1 MASPA
6 MKLSIFLLLAL
17 FSSLPTHARDSQL
30 FNKIP
35 STTTTTTTN
44 TNNDNVVVPTNQQ
57 DPNFLPENE
66 NSYGLYSQ
74 ETGQNPP
81 STAAEYK
88 QPLNKYLP
96 KNYNP
101 VAYVTQPESEEE
113 RTFTTNPNNNNN
125 NDNEEENRNSYY
137 SGEENYYNNQQQLD
151 EAEFRSYPTTTTT
164 TNRDNGVANYY
175 LGSSFNSGP
184 AFRNTFQPQGMSD
197 TRHLEGGKYFYD
209 VNSEKYS
216 SNHPYET
223 LKAARPQN
231 DFTNT
236 NFYGNNAYEE
246 HFQDEE
252 NMP

>member
-6 MKLSIFLLLAL
+6 MKLSIFLLLLTL
-17 FSSLPTHARDSQL
+17 FSTLPTHARDSQL

-35 STTTTTTTN
+35 STTTN
-44 TNNDNVVVPTNQQ
+44 NVVVPTNQQ
-57 DPNFLPENE
+57 DPNFLPANE
-66 NSYGLYSQ
+66 NSYGLYSH

-81 STAAEYK
+81 STSAEYK

-125 NDNEEENRNSYY
+125 NNNDDENRNSYY

-151 EAEFRSYPTTTTT
+151 EAEFRSYPTTTAATN
-164 TNRDNGVANYY
+164 NRDNGVANFY
-175 LGSSFNSGP
+175 LGSNFNSGP

-197 TRHLEGGKYFYD
+197 TRHLENGKYFYD

-223 LKAARPQN
+223 LKAAHQQN

-236 NFYGNNAYEE
+236 NFYGNNAYEFNRHTE
-246 HFQDEE
+246 QHFQDEE

>member
-6 MKLSIFLLLAL
+6 MKLSIFFLLLTL

-35 STTTTTTTN
+35 STTN
-44 TNNDNVVVPTNQQ
+44 TNNVVVPTNQQ
-57 DPNFLPENE
+57 EPNFLPENE

-81 STAAEYK
+81 STAA

-101 VAYVTQPESEEE
+101 VAYVTQPESEQE
-113 RTFTTNPNNNNN
+113 RTFTTNPNNYY
-125 NDNEEENRNSYY
+125 NEEVNRNSYY
-137 SGEENYYNNQQQLD
+137 SGEENYYNNQQPLD
-151 EAEFRSYPTTTTT
+151 EAEFSTT
-164 TNRDNGVANYY
+164 TNRDNGVANFY

-184 AFRNTFQPQGMSD
+184 AFRNRANTFQPQGMSD
-197 TRHLEGGKYFYD
+197 TRHLENGKYFYD
-209 VNSEKYS
+209 VNSDKYS

-236 NFYGNNAYEE
+236 NFYGNNAYEFNHNTE
-246 HFQDEE
+246 QHFQDEE